1 MSKGIHMHEL
11 FVTPMWHSS
20 LADYGTHKEGILNYL
35 NEVRKTQPSALRSN
49 MNAYQSHPTLILT
62 EELAPVFKHIMED
75 MMRVVIQDCELK
87 VTSASLTYAWVNFN
101 DNRSAFNMPHNHAET
116 FSGVFYA
123 QIPENS
129 GVLVINNDASNSLWD
144 GNNFSDMT
152 NKYLR
157 ANYPIFP
164 KEGDIYIW
172 PSYLEHFVTP
182 NNHDDCRVSIS
193 FNIKC
198 ANS

>member
-1 MSKGIHMHEL
+1 MSKGVHLHEL

-20 LADYGTHKEGILNYL
+20 FEDFEKHKADIVQYL
-35 NEVRKTQPSALRSN
+35 TEVRTTQPSTSRSN
-49 MNAYQSHPTLILT
+49 MNAYQSYPNLCVT
-62 EELAPVFKHIMED
+62 EELGPIFKHIMED
-75 MMRVVIQDCELK
+75 MMRVIIKDCELN
-87 VTSASLTYAWVNFN
+87 VTSATLTYAWVNFN
-101 DNRSAFNMPHNHAET
+101 ESRSSFNMPHTHGET
-116 FSGVFYA
+116 FSGVFYV
-123 QIPENS
+123 QVPDRS

-152 NKYLR
+152 HKYLR

-172 PSYLEHFVTP
+172 PSYLEHYVTP
-182 NNHDDCRVSIS
+182 NDHDESRISVS

-198 ANS
+198 TN